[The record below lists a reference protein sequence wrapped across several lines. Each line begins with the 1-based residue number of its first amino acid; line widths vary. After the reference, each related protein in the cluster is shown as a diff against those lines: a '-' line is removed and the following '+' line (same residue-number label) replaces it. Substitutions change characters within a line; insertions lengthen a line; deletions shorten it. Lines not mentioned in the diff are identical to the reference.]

1 MPVMALPSHRATPA
15 PKAVIALKFSSHLE
29 HLRPNLRSQ
38 DVTFIADRNRRMVT
52 DLTAAHPRRAEK
64 ITKIT
69 NVAIV
74 ITRGALIIAAAPPMV
89 HAGGLH
95 VLNER
100 VRILIVEDDPDM
112 AELISDLMEAEGWLP
127 MRASSAEEAAG
138 ILVRETVHLVLVDHN
153 LPGTSGRTFAQR
165 LRAQMNIGII
175 MVTAAGS
182 AADRVLGLE
191 TAADDYVVKPFEP
204 IELTAR
210 IKAVL
215 RRTFP
220 SLKPEREI
228 EREHEPASL
237 ALSDWSVDLKGRRA
251 ICASDPTKSLTSAE
265 FALLEILAETPN
277 TPVSRA
283 HILERLGSE
292 SDRYIDRNVDVL
304 VLRLRRKIER
314 NPDLPRHIKTRRGKG
329 YVLELDNGEPQP

>member
-1 MPVMALPSHRATPA
+1 
-15 PKAVIALKFSSHLE
+15 
-29 HLRPNLRSQ
+29 
-38 DVTFIADRNRRMVT
+38 
-52 DLTAAHPRRAEK
+52 
-64 ITKIT
+64 
-69 NVAIV
+69 
-74 ITRGALIIAAAPPMV
+74 
-89 HAGGLH
+89 
-95 VLNER
+95 VLNQK

-112 AELISDLMEAEGWLP
+112 AELISDLVEAEGWLP
-127 MRASSAEEAAG
+127 TCARSAEEADE
-138 ILVRETVHLVLVDHN
+138 ILAKDVMQLVLVDHN

-165 LRAQMNIGII
+165 LRSKVDIGIV

-215 RRTFP
+215 RRTIP
-220 SLKPEREI
+220 SLKQEKDSERDHG
-228 EREHEPASL
+228 RAAL
-237 ALSDWSVDLKGRRA
+237 LLSDWAIDLNARQAVCLTDR
-251 ICASDPTKSLTSAE
+251 SRTLTSAE

-277 TPVSRA
+277 QPVSRSQ
-283 HILERLGSE
+283 ILDRLGSE

-329 YVLELDNGEPQP
+329 YVLHTDEGELSP